1 MGHRMRRRSVIAGL
15 AAVLVAP
22 EHPAAQQPSGKIP
35 RVGILTN
42 GNNERTRAVDAFRE
56 RLRDL
61 GYVEG
66 RNIILEFRFAGG
78 DFSSVPQLAAELLAP
93 PVDVIVP
100 EGVGASALDAKGRTP
115 IGVREG
121 GACSGRSGSETAT
134 RGEWHGVR

>member
-1 MGHRMRRRSVIAGL
+1 
-15 AAVLVAP
+15 VLLAP
-22 EHPAAQQPSGKIP
+22 EHASTQQPSTKIL
-35 RVGILTN
+35 RVGIMTQAATDKDP
-42 GNNERTRAVDAFRE
+42 RFDAFRE
-56 RLRDL
+56 RLHDL